1 MSSNQIERQK
11 GINEGVADANARNVV
26 LAFLNDH
33 QNKILNQC

>member
-1 MSSNQIERQK
+1 MGTYQSVRQK
-11 GINEGVADANARNVV
+11 GINLGVTEANARNVV